1 MAEQLAEIVLQA
13 LEREDPNLV
22 RAACFMAGR
31 LELAQ
36 AERGLL
42 KALGHQAFQVQ
53 AEAAR
58 ALGRIGSQGALP
70 YLRRLLKASEGEL
83 RQKMLSA
90 AAGKPQDEGED
101 EVHPEVQRA
110 AAVAINRL
118 NPKVTQEALEGA
130 LASGQAPLMTAA
142 MAGLANLEAEAG
154 REAMLEIL
162 GHDDPALRRAAGACL
177 GKLRE
182 PRAVPRLVE
191 LLEDPDA
198 GVRKE
203 AVIAL
208 NHLKDSAALG
218 PLVARLDDSD
228 AEVRRVAAIALG
240 NTKLRRDDLVEG
252 LTRRLKDRAAE
263 VRRAALSALANLK
276 AGAALEAASEL
287 LTDSSE
293 EVARQAGITVVVL
306 GQARERPEYESS

>member
-1 MAEQLAEIVLQA
+1 MAQELAEVVLQA
-13 LEREDPNLV
+13 LEQEDPNVV
-22 RAACFMAGR
+22 RGACLMAGR

-42 KALGHQAFQVQ
+42 KALGHQVPQVQ

-58 ALGRIGSQGALP
+58 ALGRIGSQGAAP

-83 RQKMLSA
+83 RQKMLAA
-90 AAGKPQDEGED
+90 AAGKPQEEGE

-110 AAVAINRL
+110 AAVALNRL
-118 NPKVTQEALEGA
+118 NPQVTQEALEGA

-142 MAGLANLEAEAG
+142 MAGLANLESEAG

-162 GHDDPALRRAAGACL
+162 GHEDPGLRRAAAACL

-182 PRAVPRLVE
+182 RRAVPRLVE
-191 LLEDPDA
+191 LLEDADA

-208 NHLKDSAALG
+208 NHLKDEAALAS
-218 PLVARLDDSD
+218 LTARLEDSD

-240 NTKLRRDDLVEG
+240 NTKLRREELVSG
-252 LTRRLKDRAAE
+252 LVKRLRDRQAE

-276 AGAALEAASEL
+276 AASALEAAGEL
-287 LTDSSE
+287 LADASE
-293 EVARQAGITVVVL
+293 EVRRQAGVTVVVL
-306 GQARERPEYESS
+306 GQARERPEYESA